1 MSKDKYLYI
10 RDNVTGFSFANL
22 GLFVGCGDGIYNAV
36 YSLVIL
42 GIFTGIVGEGIASAV
57 VGVYVGIYSVFCMLV
72 GLFSNQLL
80 RWFNKARLLYA
91 SMILIGACYTIMS
104 MSVNLTTFVTMD
116 YLSGFAY
123 TLIMLLIPLF
133 MADFSKHVGMANLNA
148 RYHFWNNVGALMA
161 PLIATSV
168 ASYFSSNRLA
178 FFASALVYLTGL
190 IFFKRF
196 GIVQEEKQIAK
207 VSPKRTF
214 NSLMR
219 AAKSFLVYPN
229 MARAYGVNFGYYA
242 LRALRLVYV
251 PIIVIEYGFSATT
264 LGIVLTLGI
273 IPYIVID
280 LFIGKWVK
288 KYGSRLFMTIGLVSL
303 AVLAFMATRLT
314 GYSLLAVFVAWQI
327 SGAFMEPVHD
337 LLFFDNTKKSEQS
350 RFYGIFRTSVNLP
363 SVITPILGAVC
374 IATFGSTS
382 AVWYVSGTI
391 AMLATAVLWA
401 PHK

>member
-1 MSKDKYLYI
+1 MAKDKYLYV
-10 RDNVTGFSFANL
+10 RDNVNGFSFANL
-22 GLFVGCGDGIYNAV
+22 GLFVGCGDGVYNAV

-42 GIFTGIVGEGIASAV
+42 GIFTGIFGESIASAF
-57 VGVYVGIYSVFCMLV
+57 VGVYVGLYSVFCMLV

-80 RWFNKARLLYA
+80 RWFNKARLLYV
-91 SMILIGACYTIMS
+91 SMLMIGACYTIMS
-104 MSVNLTTFVTMD
+104 MSVSTTTFITMD
-116 YLSGFAY
+116 FLSGVAY

-133 MADFSKHVGMANLNA
+133 MADFSKNIGMANLNA
-148 RYHFWNNVGALMA
+148 RYHFWNNVGALAA
-161 PLIATSV
+161 PLIATSI
-168 ASYFSSNRLA
+168 ASYLASDRLA
-178 FFASALVYLTGL
+178 FFASAIIYWAGL
-190 IFFKRF
+190 FFFKRF

-214 NSLMR
+214 NSLVR
-219 AAKSFLVYPN
+219 AAKTFFVYPN

-251 PIIVIEYGFSATT
+251 PIIVIERGFSPTT
-264 LGIVLTLGI
+264 LGVVLTLGI

-280 LFIGKWVK
+280 LFIGKLVK

-303 AVLAFMATRLT
+303 AVLAFMATRLN
-314 GYSLLAVFVAWQI
+314 GYPLLAVFVAWQI

-350 RFYGIFRTSVNLP
+350 RFYGIFRTSVNFP
-363 SVITPILGAVC
+363 SVITPILGAIC
-374 IATFGSTS
+374 IAGFGDTA